1 MKMPKSPPSW
11 FDNFP
16 SFIEKH
22 GAASLSKDLELLP
35 YSEDYLHWDRLRY
48 KHSPKSWKNAPKDW
62 SHEDWWTVLKSN
74 RVSRYQKI
82 SLSDS
87 NGQPFVFFLTQAMF
101 ANVHHLDKQC
111 GGAMGGLSEG
121 KTLSEDSSRYYIS
134 SLIEESIT
142 SSQLEGAAV
151 TREIAKEMLRSNKK
165 PSSTNERM
173 ILNNF
178 ITMREIRNHIDEDLT
193 PELIL
198 QFHRTLTT
206 GTLKNEEA
214 SGRLRTS
221 QEQIEVIDTTTEE
234 VMHTPP
240 PADQLEDRLK
250 KLCEFAN
257 KKEMDGYMHPI
268 IRSIVL
274 HFSLAYDHPFVDG
287 NGRTARALF
296 YWSMLKHGYWMM
308 EYVSLSSILLKAP
321 VQYYKAFLYTETDG
335 GDLNYFIIHQLDSLS
350 KAIDALHKYREKKQQ
365 EQRGDAELLEGL
377 AKWNYRQ
384 KALLSHALRHPNAEY
399 TVNSHQNSHGINNQ
413 TSRNDLNALV
423 KASLLESSK
432 IGRKS
437 YFRPVKDFRLKL

>member
-1 MKMPKSPPSW
+1 MPKSPPNW

-22 GAASLSKDLELLP
+22 GAAALSKDLELLP

-48 KHSPKSWKNAPKDW
+48 KNSPKSWKNNPKDW

-74 RVSRYQKI
+74 RVNRYQKI
-82 SLSDS
+82 SLNDS
-87 NGQPFVFFLTQAMF
+87 SSHPFVFFLTQTMF

-111 GGAMGGLSEG
+111 GGAMGSLSKG
-121 KTLSEDSSRYYIS
+121 QTLSEDSSRYYIS

-142 SSQLEGAAV
+142 SSQLEGATV

-206 GTLKNEEA
+206 GTLKNEAA
-214 SGRLRTS
+214 SGRLRTE
-221 QEQIEVIDTTTEE
+221 QEKIEIIDTTTEE

-240 PADQLEDRLK
+240 PADQLEERLK
-250 KLCEFAN
+250 VLCEFAN

-274 HFSLAYDHPFVDG
+274 HFSLAYDHPFIDG

-321 VQYYKAFLYTETDG
+321 VQYYKAFLHTETDSN
-335 GDLNYFIIHQLDSLS
+335 DLNYFIIHQLDSLS
-350 KAIDALHKYREKKQQ
+350 KAIDALHKYIDKKQQ
-365 EQRGDAELLEGL
+365 EQQCDAELLQGL
-377 AKWNYRQ
+377 AKWNHRQ
-384 KALLSHALRHPNAEY
+384 KALLSHALRNPNAEY
-399 TVNSHQNSHGINNQ
+399 TVNSHQNSHVINNQ

-423 KASLLESSK
+423 KAALLESSK
-432 IGRKS
+432 IGRTS
-437 YFRPVKDFRLKL
+437 YFRPVKDLRLKL